1 MPLSIRNRQV
11 EGLARRLAQET
22 GESLTQA
29 VLHALEDRLARI
41 RGSRT
46 EQDLVEQ
53 ILDIATRCGRLP
65 DLDGRTAEEILGY
78 RYDGAIE

>member
-1 MPLSIRNRQV
+1 MPLSIRNPQV
-11 EGLARRLAQET
+11 EGMARRLAEES

-53 ILDIATRCGRLP
+53 ILDIARRCGSLP

-78 RYDGAIE
+78 RDDGAIE

>member
-53 ILDIATRCGRLP
+53 ILDIATRCGSLP

-78 RYDGAIE
+78 RGDGAIE